1 METLEQR
8 LGYEFRNPALL
19 KQALTH
25 PSLGHEKQ
33 RYHEDNQRLEFLGDA
48 VLQLV
53 ITEYLYAHFPRE
65 QEGPLTKLRAR
76 WFRGTRSRRMP
87 NRSILDGIC

>member
-8 LGYEFRNPALL
+8 LGYQFRNSALL
-19 KQALTH
+19 KEALTH
-25 PSLGHEKQ
+25 PSIGHEKQ

-53 ITEYLYAHFPRE
+53 ITEYLYTHFPRE
-65 QEGPLTKLRAR
+65 QEGRLTKLRAR
-76 WFRGTRSRRMP
+76 LVSRDALRRTLR
-87 NRSILDGIC
+87 RSISAGIC